1 MEPFREKAFCL
12 LVWRA
17 FLATLIALILI
28 VARSYRLA
36 VALFIGANV
45 ALLFS
50 IGLILWSRQLTDDQI
65 VATEAWR
72 MLTPGQ
78 RPGGIGGRRLAR
90 VYLSDLA
97 LRFAKAASAVAAAL
111 SASALVFAT
120 E

>member
-1 MEPFREKAFCL
+1 MKPFQEKAFSL

-17 FLATLIALILI
+17 FLATLIALLLI

-36 VALFIGANV
+36 VAFFIGANV

-50 IGLILWSRQLTDDQI
+50 LGLIVWSHQLTDDRI

-72 MLTPGQ
+72 MLRPDQ
-78 RPGGIGGRRLAR
+78 RPAGLGGRRWAR
-90 VYLSDLA
+90 LYLNDVA

-111 SASALVFAT
+111 SASALVLAT